1 MLPIAR
7 WAQRRRRQQ
16 HTTPGCPALSSPEW
30 SASVPAGLRQLLDAT
45 FAQESE
51 EVRTAVL
58 QHFVD
63 MVALQW
69 ASAPRAIGTRR
80 DARGRAGQGRRRGDL
95 ATRHADEA
103 GRIAVPTA
111 CPPARPPA
119 CLPACLPAAQ
129 SPPGASGGC
138 CTCCWLCTAAGPPR
152 VARLRVLR
160 CVYCAPCRRLGA
172 ARAQGVYD
180 HP

>member
-63 MVALQW
+63 LTPLKW
-69 ASAPRAIGTRR
+69 ASAPRAIGMRR
-80 DARGRAGQGRRRGDL
+80 D
-95 ATRHADEA
+95 
-103 GRIAVPTA
+103 VPTA
-111 CPPARPPA
+111 RPPARLPACPPA
-119 CLPACLPAAQ
+119 CLPACRPEPAWCEWQVLQLLLAVH
-129 SPPGASGGC
+129 
-138 CTCCWLCTAAGPPR
+138 CCWITPSCAPACTVCTAAGSP
-152 VARLRVLR
+152 
-160 CVYCAPCRRLGA
+160 
-172 ARAQGVYD
+172 
-180 HP
+180 